1 MTDSNSS
8 SPSPSPSHGGFTSI
22 WVIDQIENGVAA
34 VEINGDNVVTMPV
47 EVLPKGIREGDVLRV
62 AILQDPEEL
71 ARRLALSAAQVA
83 KGGKGGKGNITL

>member
-8 SPSPSPSHGGFTSI
+8 SSSPAHGGFTSI

-34 VEINGDNVVTMPV
+34 VEINGGNVVTMPV

-62 AILQDPEEL
+62 TILQDPEEL